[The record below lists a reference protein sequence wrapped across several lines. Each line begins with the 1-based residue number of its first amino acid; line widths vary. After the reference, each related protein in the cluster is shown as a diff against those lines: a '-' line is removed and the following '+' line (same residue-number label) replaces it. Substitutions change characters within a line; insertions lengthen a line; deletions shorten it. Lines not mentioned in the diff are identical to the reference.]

1 MSKTVKWII
10 GIVVLLVIVF
20 VGLSKAGVIGKEEG
34 TKVSV
39 EAVKNSTIIETV
51 TASGKIYPEVEV
63 KISPDVSGEIVELAV
78 AEGDTVRKGQLL
90 ARIYADIIASQRD
103 QAAAIVSQSEAQ
115 VSNSEQQLQGL
126 KATLQQAEAA
136 YNRQK
141 KLLEEKVI
149 SRQEFEVAE
158 QAYNSAKAN
167 VKGAEQGIRAN
178 KANVQSAAASLSR
191 AQKDVGR
198 TTLIAPMDGVVSV
211 LGVKKGERVAGNSFN
226 VGTEMMRISDL
237 GVIEAQVDVSEND
250 IPKVSLGD
258 SAFVE
263 VDAYSGRKFKGI
275 VTKIANPVTSLSA
288 TSTTSVTNYK
298 VHIRLVAS
306 SYADLIVKGKPFPFR
321 PNMTANAEIQT
332 NVQPNIVTVPINA
345 VTTREPEAKDSSKN
359 ASNAPEDKEAKEV
372 VFVIQKD
379 GTVKKVEVKT
389 GIQDLNNIEIKTGVK
404 VGEQV
409 VTGPYDVVS
418 KKLKDK
424 MKVQVVKK
432 EELFDDFK
440 KN

>member
-39 EAVKNSTIIETV
+39 EAVKNTTIIETV

-115 VSNSEQQLQGL
+115 VSNSEQQLQAL
-126 KATLQQAEAA
+126 KATLAQAEAA

-258 SAFVE
+258 SAFIE

-275 VTKIANPVTSLSA
+275 VSKIANPVTSLSA

-345 VTTREPEAKDSSKN
+345 VTTREPDTKDSTKN
-359 ASNAPEDKEAKEV
+359 ASTIPEDKEAKEV

-404 VGEQV
+404 VGEEV

>member
-39 EAVKNSTIIETV
+39 EAVKNTTIIETV

-115 VSNSEQQLQGL
+115 VSNSEQQLQAL
-126 KATLQQAEAA
+126 KATLAQAEAA

-258 SAFVE
+258 SAFIE

-275 VTKIANPVTSLSA
+275 VSKIANPVTSLSA

-345 VTTREPEAKDSSKN
+345 VTTREPDAKDSTKN
-359 ASNAPEDKEAKEV
+359 ASTAPEDKEAKEV

-404 VGEQV
+404 VGEEV